1 MNPSTTA
8 YNTPAATVS
17 SSPGV
22 NNPAFWERFW
32 LTSGIQFVG
41 LFVLTYFI
49 YPNLPPVGASPDVL
63 AAFYTGDRTRIL
75 LASAFAGLNILN
87 LLWFAAAL
95 RASLTEMGQEGW
107 GAAATASSA
116 AFGGLYTLFVTI
128 VATLAYSAASG
139 GNTALTKGLNDLAWG
154 LLVLSSF
161 PRAMLIMS
169 GTFGLW
175 RAGVIS
181 NSLFS
186 MGLGAVIAGVLGG
199 MTWLSGFWA
208 PDGVY
213 SRLLSPVIGL
223 LWILVVSRSLLSRRP
238 ATHPAW

>member
-8 YNTPAATVS
+8 YNTPVATVS
-17 SSPGV
+17 SSSGV

-95 RASLTEMGQEGW
+95 RTSLTEMGQEGW
-107 GAAATASSA
+107 GAAATAS
-116 AFGGLYTLFVTI
+116 
-128 VATLAYSAASG
+128 
-139 GNTALTKGLNDLAWG
+139 ALTKGLNDLAWG